1 MSVVNGDDAH
11 PGMRELLEHWEWET
25 PARDSWCSVRCGF
38 HDDSHASARVSV
50 ELGAYRCMACDLRA
64 GSPATL
70 VMRVKGLSYREA
82 EEYLSTLGIQSRESE
97 EYSGKPWTKR
107 SGQKF
112 KQPWHRGR
120 KSA

>member
-1 MSVVNGDDAH
+1 MSDGEPQ
-11 PGMRELLEHWEWET
+11 PGMRELLEHWEWDT
-25 PARDSWCSVRCGF
+25 PARDSWCSVRCGN
-38 HDDSHASARVSV
+38 HDDRNASARVSV
-50 ELGAYRCMACDLRA
+50 ELGAYACMACDLKA

-70 VMRVKGLSYREA
+70 VMRVRGVSYREA
-82 EEYLSTLGIQSRESE
+82 LDYLSTLGIQSVDSV

-120 KSA
+120 RTA